1 MSKKLINLT
10 NKNSIKILKF
20 NFDILKAYYLLN
32 LKLLNKNYKDICTY
46 NEGRKVIRF
55 IDNLK
60 NNKYL

>member
-46 NEGRKVIRF
+46 YEGKKVIRF
-55 IDNLK
+55 IDKLK